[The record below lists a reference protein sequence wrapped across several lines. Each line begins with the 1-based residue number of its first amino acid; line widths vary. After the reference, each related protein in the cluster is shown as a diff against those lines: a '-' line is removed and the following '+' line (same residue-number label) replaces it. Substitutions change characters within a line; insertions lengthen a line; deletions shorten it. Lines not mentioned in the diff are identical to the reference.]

1 MQGKTKE
8 HWMELAEQ
16 AAKEQDLNKLLN
28 LVDEINQMLEVKEK
42 RLKENAKKEAPDRC
56 FG

>member
-28 LVDEINQMLEVKEK
+28 LVDEIHQMLEAKEE
-42 RLKENAKKEAPDRC
+42 RLKENAKKAP
-56 FG
+56 

>member
-42 RLKENAKKEAPDRC
+42 RLKENAKKEAS
-56 FG
+56 